1 MNMRADAPTFM
12 PYVGEVQRTVGYE
25 GPFFKGRNHFF
36 KGLRDLF
43 QGFIFDVNDG
53 ERFAGPG

>member
-1 MNMRADAPTFM
+1 MRADAPTFM